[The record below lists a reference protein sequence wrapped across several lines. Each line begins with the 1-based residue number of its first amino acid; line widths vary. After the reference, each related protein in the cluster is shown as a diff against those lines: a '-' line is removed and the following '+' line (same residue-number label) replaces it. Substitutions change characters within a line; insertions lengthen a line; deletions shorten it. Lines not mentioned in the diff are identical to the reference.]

1 MSKVIV
7 HLQARM
13 ASSRLPNKAAYELG
27 GKPAFVQTLERVQEY
42 VPDANH
48 YFVLT
53 TLDATDDPLA
63 LLAKAYGYEV
73 FRWTEQPNIRCRE
86 FYRYLDLK
94 DDDISVFV
102 PGDAPFVFCEHLP
115 FAIEK
120 IRELGN
126 RTRVVS
132 RDQTMIWATTA
143 VHPQP
148 VGYYE
153 LLIQDAFPVTF
164 GLHTCATHHQ
174 PATFIRLP
182 ERFYEPWPWAP
193 LLLDYP
199 LEGMLIK
206 VIYNLLY
213 RGKPIDVWDV
223 YDLLVE
229 RPRLAQLVPKD
240 IKRADQIVYP
250 HGTHGLDVVE
260 VMNTTDSV
268 VVEWKGGDADKE

>member
-27 GKPAFVQTLERVQEY
+27 GKPAFVQILERIQEY

-48 YFVLT
+48 YFVVT

-73 FRWTEQPNIRCRE
+73 FRWSEQPNIRCRE

-94 DDDISVFV
+94 DDDISILV
-102 PGDAPFVFCEHLP
+102 PGDAPFILCEHLP

-126 RTRVVS
+126 RTRVLSEDGTV
-132 RDQTMIWATTA
+132 IWATTA

-153 LLIQDAFPVTF
+153 LLIQDAFRVRV
-164 GLHTCATHHQ
+164 GEHSMVSHHQ
-174 PATFIRLP
+174 PATFIKLP
-182 ERFYEPWPWAP
+182 ERFYKPWPWAP
-193 LLLDYP
+193 IILDYP
-199 LEGMLIK
+199 LEGMQIK

-213 RGKPIDVWDV
+213 RGKPIDVRDV
-223 YDLLVE
+223 YDLLVQ
-229 RPRLAQLVPKD
+229 RPHVANLVPRD
-240 IKRADQIVYP
+240 IKRAEQIVYP
-250 HGTHGLDVVE
+250 YGSHGFDVIDI
-260 VMNTTDSV
+260 MNTTDSV
-268 VVEWKGGDADKE
+268 VVEWEGGEADKE